1 MQNNRRAMERVGWN
15 YRFWR
20 QAALGVAWLAL
31 FSLPWFNGRAAT
43 LSASVDKPVV
53 VLGQTV
59 TFSLVFDGASV
70 GQPPLPAIPNFQI
83 VGQGSSIN
91 MDIGRGVSQQTFTY
105 QLAPTAVGDFTIPG
119 LQFNAGGQVLRT
131 QPIPIKVVQPGT
143 AITMPGVAAPT
154 AFVKLNLPKKQLY
167 VGEVSEVEI
176 QVFFQEARITQY
188 PQLPLDPGLTAGKW
202 LKPTESRVNISN
214 VVYAV
219 VSFKQPIIPVKAGL
233 VTVGPSTASI
243 LVPDKTRQGNFFFGR
258 PENEMRMATE
268 QATIQVLP
276 VPAQNMPP
284 TYAGAVGNFT
294 MTFSAAPTNLAAG
307 DPITVRVKIAG
318 RGALDAVRLPPQPDW
333 NEFKTYPA
341 TSSIES
347 GDPNNNSGAKNFEQV
362 VVPERAGLKALPAFA
377 FSFFDPDQKMFRTL
391 NGPAIPLNVS
401 ASVGGTVAM
410 PSLPGASNAAPAQP
424 TSDLAHIKPHLGAAS
439 ASPLLI
445 TRPWF
450 LAVQVIPPA
459 LWLGLLV
466 WRKRAERLAN
476 DPKARRRAE
485 VMQKLRQGLVEM
497 REHAAAKNSDAFFG
511 NVTRCLQEQIGER
524 IDLPANAIT
533 EAVVAERLRPAGAP
547 AELCAT
553 IQTLFQ
559 RCNLARYAP
568 VKSSEELS
576 AVAPE
581 LEKALRGLQEWEPK
595 KS

>member
-1 MQNNRRAMERVGWN
+1 MEQASWN

-20 QAALGVAWLAL
+20 QAALGVAWLVL
-31 FSLPWFNGRAAT
+31 LGLPWLNARAAT

-53 VLGQTV
+53 PLGQTV
-59 TFSLVFDGASV
+59 TLSLVLEGAQV
-70 GQPPLPAIPNFQI
+70 GQPTLPAIPNFQI
-83 VGQGSSIN
+83 VGQGFS
-91 MDIGRGVSQQTFTY
+91 RGGTQTTFSY
-105 QLAPTAVGDFTIPG
+105 QLAPATVGDFTIPAM
-119 LQFNAGGQVLRT
+119 QFNVGGQALRS
-131 QPIPIKVVQPGT
+131 QPVQIKVVPPGT
-143 AITMPGVAAPT
+143 AVPVPTPSAPA
-154 AFVKLNLPKKQLY
+154 AFVKLMLPKQQLY
-167 VGEVSEVEI
+167 VGEVSEVEV
-176 QVFFQEARITQY
+176 QVYFQEGRITQY
-188 PQLPLDPGLTAGKW
+188 PQLPLDAGLTAGQW

-214 VVYAV
+214 QVYAV
-219 VSFKQPIIPVKAGL
+219 VSFKQPITPVKAGL

-268 QATIQVLP
+268 KATIQVLP

-284 TYAGAVGNFT
+284 TFAGAIGNFT
-294 MTFSAAPTNLAAG
+294 MAVTAAPTNLAAG

-391 NGPAIPLNVS
+391 NGPTIPLNVS
-401 ASVGGTVAM
+401 ASAGGTVAM

-424 TSDLAHIKPHLGAAS
+424 ASDLAHIKPHLGAAS
-439 ASPLLI
+439 LSAPLLA
-445 TRPWF
+445 RPWF
-450 LAVQVIPPA
+450 LGVQVIPPA
-459 LWLGLLV
+459 LWLGLFI

-485 VMQKLRQGLVEM
+485 VMQKLRAGLIEL

-511 NVTRCLQEQIGER
+511 TVTRCLQEQIGER
-524 IDLPANAIT
+524 LDVPANSIT

-553 IQTLFQ
+553 IQALFQ

-581 LEKALRGLQEWEPK
+581 LEKALRGLQEWR